1 MKKLFIVASLAFAVS
16 FTVAE
21 VVTLKVR
28 VGIKDIQNIDFEVSK
43 GREGV
48 ANLLY
53 DYCTKLPKKT
63 INALNK
69 EKFFEN
75 ELSFV
80 FDNPVSVN
88 TRLTG
93 QPSHIGNCKFD
104 KVKGTYKLVEINGE
118 DAVVKQ
124 GLSKENI
131 IANVTDGLI
140 LYYDAMSSQSAF
152 RALEEVAEFIAEQKS
167 QKEKK

>member
-1 MKKLFIVASLAFAVS
+1 MKKLVIVASLAFAVS

-63 INALNK
+63 INA
-69 EKFFEN
+69 
-75 ELSFV
+75 
-80 FDNPVSVN
+80 
-88 TRLTG
+88 
-93 QPSHIGNCKFD
+93 SHIGNCKFD
-104 KVKGTYKLVEINGE
+104 KVKGAYKLVEINGE

-140 LYYDAMSSQSAF
+140 LYYDTMSSQSAF

-167 QKEKK
+167 QKDKK